1 MAYGR
6 GYEGSKYVQGRSTK
20 EIARLI
26 RQEIKK
32 GISDGTYPKGLK
44 VSVRYKSFSGG
55 SSIDCDI
62 VALPK
67 GFRVYSR
74 ETSGSMGE
82 AGARPEDLLNSP
94 GQYCSKYSSE
104 LAELRGKL
112 KAMVQAYRRDDS
124 DAMVDYFDV
133 NFYGGYF
140 ELSWEIE
147 KSLRDN
153 KSDVIV

>member
-20 EIARLI
+20 EIASLI

-32 GISDGTYPKGLK
+32 GIADGTYPKGLK

-74 ETSGSMGE
+74 TIE

-94 GQYCSKYSSE
+94 GQYCSNYSSE

-140 ELSWEIE
+140 ELGWEIE

-153 KSDVIV
+153 KSDEIV